1 MCGLPTVA
9 LWTHSNFVTAM
20 NRDTEEL
27 PLIMNELDECAQ
39 QVDEHLNKLTT
50 SRKEYQ
56 QDLDHLLTVLDTLE
70 GLGDIMS
77 EMLLTQDSVEVSDH
91 TFSQAQPLLTHDIDQ
106 MRREPDFS
114 ATAAGDPGSSSRAL
128 CTLPDSF

>member
-1 MCGLPTVA
+1 
-9 LWTHSNFVTAM
+9 M

-39 QVDEHLNKLTT
+39 QVDVHLGKLTA
-50 SRKEYQ
+50 SHKEYQ

-77 EMLLTQDSVEVSDH
+77 EMLLTQDSVEVSR
-91 TFSQAQPLLTHDIDQ
+91 LLDGQI
-106 MRREPDFS
+106 
-114 ATAAGDPGSSSRAL
+114 
-128 CTLPDSF
+128 